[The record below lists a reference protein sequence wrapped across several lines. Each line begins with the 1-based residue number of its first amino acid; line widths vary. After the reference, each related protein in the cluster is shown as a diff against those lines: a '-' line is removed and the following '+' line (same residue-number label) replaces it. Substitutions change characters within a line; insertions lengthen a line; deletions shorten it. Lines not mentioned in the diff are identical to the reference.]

1 MACADQSSSSVVFAG
16 AVCSCVSSKYLYG
29 MLSSAVFPVFTS
41 SVVCTA
47 THAVCTD
54 IRVLLAD
61 TILIRTEEWT
71 HTTITPAQL

>member
-29 MLSSAVFPVFTS
+29 MLSRAVFPVFTRG
-41 SVVCTA
+41 VVCT
-47 THAVCTD
+47 TTYAVCTD

-61 TILIRTEEWT
+61 TILKRERKDGHI
-71 HTTITPAQL
+71 QQ